1 MKFKKKNTVHT
12 NYKWPIFIVQNIASC
27 PLGNM
32 STPCWKYEHPM
43 LIMPDPEG
51 NMSRNIKIF
60 FCLICKLNHLF
71 YKNAGTQWIYVLFCV
86 FGHKSMIPEHLVQKL
101 WLLEVKVLILP
112 HPPLLH
118 PAWIIQLGFHI
129 VWAIPNLH
137 WYTIYM

>member
-1 MKFKKKNTVHT
+1 MTYFYCAKHSKL
-12 NYKWPIFIVQNIASC
+12 S
-27 PLGNM
+27 LG
-32 STPCWKYEHPM
+32 KYEHPMLEIWAPM

-112 HPPLLH
+112 HPPLLVNKETSNISVIH
-118 PAWIIQLGFHI
+118 NS
-129 VWAIPNLH
+129 IPNLLREKSKFRG
-137 WYTIYM
+137 TSC